1 MSRNRWLIVFIALVV
16 AWQLWTHR
24 APQTIDTPAPTTRS
38 ATLPGAIPIGSDR
51 RDRASTHDD
60 SARHPPASIT
70 EREPAATAHANERSA
85 LPAEALATLQLIRD
99 GGPFPYD
106 RDGIVFGNFE
116 RRLPKQNRGY
126 YHEYTVPTPGLSHR
140 GVRRIIAGGKP
151 PSEFW
156 YTGDHYETFQR
167 IGDVR

>member
-1 MSRNRWLIVFIALVV
+1 MSRNRWLIVFIALIV
-16 AWQLWTHR
+16 AWQLWSHR
-24 APQTIDTPAPTTRS
+24 APPTADIPAATTRS
-38 ATLPGAIPIGSDR
+38 ATLPGAIAIGSDT
-51 RDRASTHDD
+51 RDSASTRDD
-60 SARHPPASIT
+60 SARRPSASMA
-70 EREPAATAHANERSA
+70 EREPTATVPADDHSA
-85 LPAEALATLQLIRD
+85 LPPEAATTLQRIID

-140 GVRRIIAGGKP
+140 GVRRIIAGGQP

-156 YTGDHYETFQR
+156 YTGDHYESFQR
-167 IGDVR
+167 IGSGQ